1 MKKTIL
7 DVKDKLNW
15 GRTQE
20 RGRPR
25 GRYEHVC
32 EVSITL
38 VHVVTLDLEERHGR
52 ERTERAGR

>member
-1 MKKTIL
+1 M
-7 DVKDKLNW
+7 KDKLNW

-52 ERTERAGR
+52 ERTERAGC